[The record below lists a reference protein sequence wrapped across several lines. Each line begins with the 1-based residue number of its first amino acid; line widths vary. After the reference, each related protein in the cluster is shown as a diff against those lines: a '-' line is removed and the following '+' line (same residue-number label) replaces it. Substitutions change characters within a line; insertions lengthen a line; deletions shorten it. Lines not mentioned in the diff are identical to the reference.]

1 MSFEDAAIM
10 PHTFALDETPAAQSR
25 SGSMTTVKVGY
36 QTARGS
42 RGSTAAFVA
51 FAAVLAQAS
60 TGGASGIELG
70 SVGVQAVGRGGAFAA
85 RASDPTALNHNV
97 AGLMGLAGVQWT
109 ASSNIGLWQHCFARA
124 GRYDGSE
131 SGIVTNTTVFMN
143 SRYDEVRPNY
153 PEVCNELTPG
163 VVPQLLVTW
172 KVRPWLAIGGG
183 LLTPAGVG
191 SQTFP
196 DRVRTSAGPA
206 PAPQRYQVVATNVII
221 VHPTLAVAAA
231 PANWLRLGVALQP
244 SFARFAGETTAN
256 AIGSQSPAT
265 DIRTAANAT
274 GFFLAAN
281 VGAQVRAAPWIEL
294 GLHAHLNPNPVTLA
308 GNTTATVRP
317 YAADPSTRL
326 VSQFQSVVT
335 LPLPSLVRA
344 GVRFIKLRP
353 DAPTEWSE
361 RDPSRDEVFDVEID
375 AHFENSSVFQQVVT
389 RSTGTVMVG
398 PGQSAPAT
406 PEVILR
412 RNWRD
417 TWGLRAGMDYN
428 VIRSVLALRGGL
440 SWDLGAQTGPRT
452 VDGIYLDHNPDAG
465 IDTAGYDTVG
475 IHLGASAR
483 WRSLTFD
490 FGYQHIFMSG
500 QNVSQGRSMV
510 VSGTVPISPMDCAR
524 GDGYPGMGACTNN
537 RGVFTAWLDTIS
549 IGISGRH

>member
-10 PHTFALDETPAAQSR
+10 PHTFEIDGTP
-25 SGSMTTVKVGY
+25 V
-36 QTARGS
+36 ARGLRPMREPS
-42 RGSTAAFVA
+42 QGEYRRIHRPRVALAGMFASLLALTPPTAGL
-51 FAAVLAQAS
+51 AA
-60 TGGASGIELG
+60 GIELG

-124 GRYDGSE
+124 GRYDGAE
-131 SGIVTNTTVFMN
+131 SGIVTNTTVFMT
-143 SRYDEVRPNY
+143 SRYPETRPTY
-153 PEVCNELTPG
+153 PEVCNELSPG

-191 SQTFP
+191 AQTFP
-196 DRVRTSAGPA
+196 DRVRTSAGLA
-206 PAPQRYQVVATNVII
+206 PSPQRYQVVATNVII
-221 VHPTLAVAAA
+221 VNPTLAVAVA
-231 PANWLRLGVALQP
+231 PTSWLRVGAALQP

-265 DIRTAANAT
+265 DIRTAANAS
-274 GFFLAAN
+274 GLFFAAN
-281 VGAQVRAAPWIEL
+281 LGVQLRAAPWIEV
-294 GLHAHLNPNPVTLA
+294 GLHSHLNPNPVTLS
-308 GNTTATVRP
+308 GTTTATVRP
-317 YAADPSTRL
+317 YAADPADRL

-353 DAPTEWSE
+353 DAPEDWSE

-375 AHFENSSVFQQVVT
+375 AHFENSSVLQQVTT
-389 RSTGTVMVG
+389 RSMGMVMVG

-406 PEVILR
+406 PEVVLR
-412 RNWRD
+412 RGWRD
-417 TWGLRAGMDYN
+417 TWGLRAGMEYN
-428 VIRSVLALRGGL
+428 AIRSVLALRGGL

-452 VDGIYLDHNPDAG
+452 IDGIYLDHNPDAG
-465 IDTAGYDTVG
+465 VDTAGYDTVG

-490 FGYQHIFMSG
+490 FGYQHIFMGG
-500 QNVSQGRSMV
+500 QNVSQGRAMV